1 MARKTKVANETL
13 AEMLDRMTR
22 VGDLWR
28 PEGDRIRC
36 FACGHYCL
44 IGEGLRGICKVR
56 FNKDGKLYVPWG
68 YVAAL
73 QNDPIEK
80 KPFFHVLPGR
90 QTLTFG
96 MLGCDYK
103 CPYCF
108 PEDTPVF
115 TADGVVPIGDIFE
128 RGKERLHLHDGEIA
142 FPDIQVFTRHGEL
155 KPVRAA
161 FRHFYRGELVRI
173 HVPYLPPLRC
183 TPDHRIFVKTQE
195 GKVELIPAAQLT
207 TEHFLLVPKQFASAQ
222 QTILD
227 VAELLSGVQPAYRKS
242 YVLSEEDVSTI
253 MELSA
258 QGVSSRKIGTLLE
271 KDPSYIRHVR
281 SKVQRGLWQRSG
293 IQHIVRENGHVR
305 FLKEHRPGIPA
316 QIPVDERLA
325 TLLGYYCAEGCVT
338 FSNKRPNSLTVH
350 FSLGLHE
357 RPVAERIQALLED
370 VFGLSATCIQRK
382 TTLAVSITKA
392 SLGWLFKIL
401 CGDRAAEKRV
411 PAFLFTAPRS
421 VVEAFVNAFVEGD
434 GHRYENGKVSITTVS
449 TSLAYG
455 LAALVLR
462 LGYLPSIYEDEQAPY
477 GTIEDQVVQQAS
489 KLYTVVWY
497 TGDIERKCVEDEHFY
512 AIPIQRVER
521 EPFEGYVYNLEVDDP
536 DHTYLAGF
544 FAVSNCQNWLTS
556 QALRDPAAGVR
567 PERITPEE
575 MVALAKRLGSA
586 MITSSYNEPLI
597 TAEWAV
603 DIFKLAKAEGFKTAF
618 VSNGNATREALEYLR
633 PWTDCYKI
641 DLKSMNDRN
650 YRVLGGKLENVLK
663 AIKMIYEMGFWLEI
677 VTLVVPGF
685 NDSEEE
691 LRAAAEYIASIS
703 PEIPWHVTAFH
714 QDYKMTDPRN
724 TTAQDLIRA
733 AEIGRE
739 AGLHFVYAGN
749 LPGMVGEYENTY
761 CPDCRA
767 PLIRRYGFWVL
778 ENRLGPDGLCPDCG
792 RRIPGIWA

>member
-28 PEGDRIRC
+28 PEDGRIRC

-108 PEDTPVF
+108 PADTPVF
-115 TADGVVPIGDIFE
+115 TGEGVIPIGDIFE
-128 RGKERLHLHDGEIA
+128 RGQNRLILDDAEIS
-142 FPDIQVFTRHGEL
+142 FPDIRVFTRNGEL

-161 FRHFYRGELVRI
+161 FRHTYRGELVSV

-183 TPDHRIFVKTQE
+183 TPDHRIFVGTRE
-195 GKVELIPAAQLT
+195 GAIKLIPAAHVTQGQ
-207 TEHFLLVPKQFASAQ
+207 FLLTPKRLA
-222 QTILD
+222 
-227 VAELLSGVQPAYRKS
+227 VAEPVEVGTVAQVSG
-242 YVLSEEDVSTI
+242 
-253 MELSA
+253 MEL
-258 QGVSSRKIGTLLE
+258 G
-271 KDPSYIRHVR
+271 HFNF
-281 SKVQRGLWQRSG
+281 SG
-293 IQHIVRENGHVR
+293 PEC
-305 FLKEHRPGIPA
+305 E
-316 QIPVDERLA
+316 
-325 TLLGYYCAEGCVT
+325 YAE
-338 FSNKRPNSLTVH
+338 
-350 FSLGLHE
+350 
-357 RPVAERIQALLED
+357 I
-370 VFGLSATCIQRK
+370 
-382 TTLAVSITKA
+382 
-392 SLGWLFKIL
+392 
-401 CGDRAAEKRV
+401 
-411 PAFLFTAPRS
+411 
-421 VVEAFVNAFVEGD
+421 
-434 GHRYENGKVSITTVS
+434 
-449 TSLAYG
+449 
-455 LAALVLR
+455 
-462 LGYLPSIYEDEQAPY
+462 
-477 GTIEDQVVQQAS
+477 
-489 KLYTVVWY
+489 
-497 TGDIERKCVEDEHFY
+497 EHFY
-512 AIPIQRVER
+512 AIPIQGVER

-663 AIKMIYEMGFWLEI
+663 AIKMVYEMGFWLEI

-767 PLIRRYGFWVL
+767 LLIRRYGFWVL

>member
-28 PEGDRIRC
+28 PEGERIRC

-56 FNKDGKLYVPWG
+56 FNKGGKLYVPWG

-108 PEDTPVF
+108 PEDTPVL

-128 RGKERLHLHDGEIA
+128 RGKDRLRLHDGEIT
-142 FPDIQVFTRHGEL
+142 FPDIQVFTRRGEL

-161 FRHFYRGELVRI
+161 FRHPYRGELVCV

-183 TPDHRIFVKTQE
+183 TPDHHIFVGTRE
-195 GKVELIPAAQLT
+195 GKVELIPAAHVT
-207 TEHFLLVPKQFASAQ
+207 PGRFLLTPKYLA
-222 QTILD
+222 
-227 VAELLSGVQPAYRKS
+227 VAE
-242 YVLSEEDVSTI
+242 
-253 MELSA
+253 
-258 QGVSSRKIGTLLE
+258 
-271 KDPSYIRHVR
+271 
-281 SKVQRGLWQRSG
+281 
-293 IQHIVRENGHVR
+293 
-305 FLKEHRPGIPA
+305 
-316 QIPVDERLA
+316 
-325 TLLGYYCAEGCVT
+325 
-338 FSNKRPNSLTVH
+338 
-350 FSLGLHE
+350 
-357 RPVAERIQALLED
+357 PVAMGTVAQ
-370 VFGLSATCIQRK
+370 VSGMGHNFSA
-382 TTLAVSITKA
+382 
-392 SLGWLFKIL
+392 
-401 CGDRAAEKRV
+401 
-411 PAFLFTAPRS
+411 
-421 VVEAFVNAFVEGD
+421 
-434 GHRYENGKVSITTVS
+434 S
-449 TSLAYG
+449 TSVHTEIG
-455 LAALVLR
+455 
-462 LGYLPSIYEDEQAPY
+462 
-477 GTIEDQVVQQAS
+477 
-489 KLYTVVWY
+489 
-497 TGDIERKCVEDEHFY
+497 HFY
-512 AIPIQRVER
+512 AVPIERVEK

-556 QALRDPAAGVR
+556 QALRDPAAGAR

-603 DIFKLAKAEGFKTAF
+603 DIFKLAKPEGFKTAF

-633 PWTDCYKI
+633 PWVDAYKI

-650 YRVLGGKLENVLK
+650 YRILGGKLENVLN
-663 AIKMIYEMGFWLEI
+663 AIKMVYEMGFWLEI

-724 TTAQDLIRA
+724 TTAEDLIRA

-749 LPGMVGEYENTY
+749 LPGMVGNYENTY
-761 CPDCRA
+761 CPDCKA
-767 PLIRRYGFWVL
+767 LLIRRYGFWVL